1 MLVSNGKYYYKDDF
15 MFFEFQGIN
24 SAKYNLFRVNEGDN
38 LAFYA
43 SNNGSVSYSTPDYQT
58 QTYLLGAKSNQR
70 VFSWNCAAEG
80 LSLRQVQDLAKWL
93 TPGQYGALRF
103 DGVVDWCYDVA
114 LDTLTDFSKWLQA
127 DGTYIVTLTVTFKT
141 IGANYIR
148 GYWQAPGT
156 MPVDADVHG
165 SSAMEALNNAA
176 TNEYGISEVFVS
188 YPKDN
193 KYSDIYI
200 FDVGNMFLTFGWNNT
215 YIVNTKDSDV
225 AAQLMPQKIRLVRVD
240 SSISEYNETDLWK
253 YDFAKIVNR
262 TTEYDLSYNSQTGL
276 FLSGRKFVEDND
288 SFTDINTNSTSTICT
303 LDSHA
308 PAQLVLY
315 DENSILNH
323 DFKVRVKKTQEL
335 LDLIGTG
342 KPLFISAADITKKI
356 LYNEGAYFDSEETSL
371 DIEETPSKYPI
382 VYTTSIALVDA
393 EVKENYVEFILKDK
407 NTNNILGN
415 ESINPLSPTMGK
427 IAQLLYIGTAHIF
440 HYYDTFF
447 KNHKP
452 GENNQPFSSTA
463 WVNKYNTL

>member
-24 SAKYNLFRVNEGDN
+24 SAKYNLFRVNDGSN

-103 DGVVDWCYDVA
+103 DGIIDWCYDVA
-114 LDTLTDFSKWLQA
+114 LDTLTDFNKWLQA

-156 MPVDADVHG
+156 MPINADVHG
-165 SSAMEALNNAA
+165 LSAMEALNNAA
-176 TNEYGISEVFVS
+176 TNEYGIPEVFME
-188 YPKDN
+188 YPKNN
-193 KYSDIYI
+193 KHSNIYI
-200 FDVGNMFLTFGWNNT
+200 FDVGNMFSTFGWKST
-215 YIVNTKDSDV
+215 YIVNPKDSDV
-225 AAQLMPQKIRLVRVD
+225 AAQLMHQTIKLAQINPFITQ
-240 SSISEYNETDLWK
+240 YNETDLWE

-262 TTEYDLSYNSQTGL
+262 TIEYDLSYDSQTGL

-288 SFTDINTNSTSTICT
+288 SFTNINTNSTSTICT

-308 PAQLVLY
+308 PAQLFLL
-315 DENSILNH
+315 DENSI
-323 DFKVRVKKTQEL
+323 FSQVPSVRVKKTQEL
-335 LDLIGTG
+335 LDLISTG
-342 KPLFISAADITKKI
+342 KPLYLSAANITKKI
-356 LYNEGAYFDSEETSL
+356 LYNEGAYSNSEGTSP
-371 DIEETPSKYPI
+371 IYPI
-382 VYTTSIALVDA
+382 AYTTSIALVNA
-393 EVKENYVEFILKDK
+393 SVKENYIEFTLQEGED
-407 NTNNILGN
+407 ILGN
-415 ESINPLSPTMGK
+415 KNIHPLNPELIIGNL
-427 IAQLLYIGTAHIF
+427 AQLLYVGTAHIF

-447 KNHKP
+447 QNHKP
-452 GENNQPFSSTA
+452 GSNNQPFSSTA

>member
-24 SAKYNLFRVNEGDN
+24 SAKYNLFRINEGEN

-58 QTYLLGAKSNQR
+58 QTYLLGAKSSQR

-103 DGVVDWCYDVA
+103 DGVVDWCYDVV
-114 LDTLTDFSKWLQA
+114 LDTLTDFSKWLQT

-176 TNEYGISEVFVS
+176 TNEYGIPEVFME
-188 YPKDN
+188 YPSND
-193 KYSDIYI
+193 KYSNIYI
-200 FDVGNMFLTFGWNNT
+200 FDVGNMFSTFGWNST
-215 YIVNTKDSDV
+215 YNVKPGDSDV
-225 AAQLMPQKIRLVRVD
+225 AAQLMSQKIKLTQID
-240 SSISEYNETDLWK
+240 PSISEYNETDLWE

-308 PAQLVLY
+308 PVQLVLY
-315 DENSILNH
+315 DENSI
-323 DFKVRVKKTQEL
+323 FKHATIVRAKKTPEL
-335 LDLIGTG
+335 LDLISAD
-342 KPLFISAADITKKI
+342 KPLYLSAADITEKI
-356 LYNEGAYFDSEETSL
+356 LYNEGAYFDSEETSPNTKG
-371 DIEETPSKYPI
+371 TPSKYPI

-393 EVKENYVEFILKDK
+393 KVKKDYIEFTLKNKGDENIYG
-407 NTNNILGN
+407 NNLIH
-415 ESINPLSPTMGK
+415 PLNSTGEK
-427 IAQLLYIGTAHIF
+427 VAQLLYVGTAHIF

-447 KNHKP
+447 QNHKP
-452 GENNQPFSSTA
+452 GSNNQPFSSTA

>member
-24 SAKYNLFRVNEGDN
+24 SAKYNLFRVNDGSN

-93 TPGQYGALRF
+93 TPGQYGTLRF
-103 DGVVDWCYDVA
+103 DGVIDWCYDVA
-114 LDTLTDFSKWLQA
+114 LDTLTDFNKWLQT

-141 IGANYIR
+141 IGTNYIR

-156 MPVDADVHG
+156 MPVDANVQG

-176 TNEYGISEVFVS
+176 TNEYGIPEVFME
-188 YPKDN
+188 YPKND
-193 KYSDIYI
+193 KYSNIYI
-200 FDVGNMFLTFGWNNT
+200 FDVGNMFSTFGWKST
-215 YIVNTKDSDV
+215 YIVNPKDSDV
-225 AAQLMPQKIRLVRVD
+225 AAQLMPQTIKLAQVD
-240 SSISEYNETDLWK
+240 PFITQYNETDLWE
-253 YDFAKIVNR
+253 YDFDKIVNR
-262 TTEYDLSYNSQTGL
+262 TIEYDLSYDSQTGL

-288 SFTDINTNSTSTICT
+288 SFTNINTDSTSTICT

-308 PAQLVLY
+308 PAQLLLL
-315 DENSILNH
+315 DENSI
-323 DFKVRVKKTQEL
+323 FSQVPSVRAKKTQEL
-335 LDLIGTG
+335 LDLISTG
-342 KPLFISAADITKKI
+342 KPLYLSAANITEKI
-356 LYNEGAYFDSEETSL
+356 LYNEGAYSNIKGTSP
-371 DIEETPSKYPI
+371 IYPI
-382 VYTTSIALVDA
+382 VYTTSIALVNA
-393 EVKENYVEFILKDK
+393 SVKENYIEFTLQEGED
-407 NTNNILGN
+407 ILGN
-415 ESINPLSPTMGK
+415 KNIHPLNSELIIGNL
-427 IAQLLYIGTAHIF
+427 AQLLYVGTAHVF

-447 KNHKP
+447 QNHKP
-452 GENNQPFSSTA
+452 GSNNQPFSSTA

>member
-24 SAKYNLFRVNEGDN
+24 SAKYNLFRVNEGNN

-103 DGVVDWCYDVA
+103 DGVIDWCYDVA
-114 LDTLTDFSKWLQA
+114 LDTLTDFNKWLQA

-156 MPVDADVHG
+156 MPVDAEVQG
-165 SSAMEALNNAA
+165 SSAIEALNNAA
-176 TNEYGISEVFVS
+176 TNEYGIPEVFME
-188 YPKDN
+188 YPKNN
-193 KYSDIYI
+193 KYSNIYI
-200 FDVGNMFLTFGWNNT
+200 FDVGNMFSTFGWKST
-215 YIVNTKDSDV
+215 YIVNPRDSDV
-225 AAQLMPQKIRLVRVD
+225 AAQLMPQTIKLAQVD
-240 SSISEYNETDLWK
+240 PFITQYNEKVLWE
-253 YDFAKIVNR
+253 YEFAKIINH
-262 TTEYDLSYNSQTGL
+262 TTEYDLSYDSQTGL

-288 SFTDINTNSTSTICT
+288 SFTNINTDSTSTICT

-308 PAQLVLY
+308 PAQLLLL
-315 DENSILNH
+315 DENSI
-323 DFKVRVKKTQEL
+323 FSQVPSVRAKKTQEL
-335 LDLIGTG
+335 LDLISTG
-342 KPLFISAADITKKI
+342 KPLYLSAANITEKI
-356 LYNEGAYFDSEETSL
+356 LYNEGAYSNSEGAS
-371 DIEETPSKYPI
+371 PVYPI
-382 VYTTSIALVDA
+382 VYTTSIALVNA
-393 EVKENYVEFILKDK
+393 NVTENYIEFTLQEGED
-407 NTNNILGN
+407 ILGN
-415 ESINPLSPTMGK
+415 KSIHPLNPELIIGNL
-427 IAQLLYIGTAHIF
+427 AQLLYVGTAHIF

-447 KNHKP
+447 QNHKP
-452 GENNQPFSSTA
+452 GSNNQPFSSTA